1 MGDAADGD
9 GKGHYKSTAEI
20 QSLVERFESCVL
32 EPDDVTH
39 AAHIAISAW
48 YLSRLSASEGARRI
62 RESLL
67 RFVEHH
73 DLKVYNET
81 ITLFWIRLV
90 SRSLESIDRGRS
102 TEDLANDLIER
113 CGDSKIIFDYYS
125 RERLLSKEAQAEWVE
140 PDLKP
145 LDF

>member
-1 MGDAADGD
+1 MSDAANSD
-9 GKGHYKSTAEI
+9 GKGYYNNDGEI

-39 AAHIAISAW
+39 AAHLAICAW
-48 YLSRLSASEGARRI
+48 YLSRLTASEGARQI
-62 RESLL
+62 RGSLL

-90 SRSLESIDRGRS
+90 SRSLESIDRSRLI
-102 TEDLANDLIER
+102 EDLANDLIER
-113 CGDSKIIFDYYS
+113 LGNSQIIFDYYS
-125 RERLLSKEAQAEWVE
+125 REHLLSEEAQARWVE